1 MHIYITHTRSNTGI
15 SRITVQSQ
23 PSKPRIYCEANL
35 KYILIYISKY
45 DMITYYLL
53 YEYNRYIKNT
63 IKIKEL
69 TFQWGI

>member
-23 PSKPRIYCEANL
+23 PSKLRLYCEANL

-53 YEYNRYIKNT
+53 KNT
-63 IKIKEL
+63 TKIKEL